1 MNAKRPA
8 CFRLGDKR
16 VLGAVFSVFL
26 ALIVSMVSPDA
37 FLYILGLTYLFIVIA
52 VSWDVMVG
60 YTGQVNLG
68 HIVFVGIGAYT
79 TALLQTPSRL
89 QRLIPGM
96 LLETTQVPIYASIL
110 CGGVAAAM
118 FGLIIG
124 VITLRLKGWYFALVT
139 AVLPL
144 VFVETTVIWKDVF
157 GGEEGFSIGLKGA
170 LASSTL
176 GKYYV
181 AFAFMLASVAA
192 MYAIVNSK
200 VGLKFKAVR
209 EDPYLAESV
218 GINTVKIKVL
228 AFMVSSFFAGLA
240 GALIVHYRGTVS
252 PSLYDVPLMLLVI
265 LAAVI
270 GGLGTIFGPM
280 VGGLIVYLAKHWW
293 LKGAVAALTS
303 TGLPINDDII
313 LYAVLIAMAVLLP
326 EGIWMRAR
334 KIIRGTRIS

>member
-1 MNAKRPA
+1 
-8 CFRLGDKR
+8 
-16 VLGAVFSVFL
+16 
-26 ALIVSMVSPDA
+26 
-37 FLYILGLTYLFIVIA
+37 
-52 VSWDVMVG
+52 
-60 YTGQVNLG
+60 
-68 HIVFVGIGAYT
+68 
-79 TALLQTPSRL
+79 
-89 QRLIPGM
+89 
-96 LLETTQVPIYASIL
+96 
-110 CGGVAAAM
+110 
-118 FGLIIG
+118 
-124 VITLRLKGWYFALVT
+124 
-139 AVLPL
+139 
-144 VFVETTVIWKDVF
+144 
-157 GGEEGFSIGLKGA
+157 
-170 LASSTL
+170 
-176 GKYYV
+176 
-181 AFAFMLASVAA
+181 
-192 MYAIVNSK
+192 
-200 VGLKFKAVR
+200 
-209 EDPYLAESV
+209 V

>member
-1 MNAKRPA
+1 MSASRTVGL
-8 CFRLGDKR
+8 RLMDKR
-16 VLGAVFSVFL
+16 VLGAAFFVSL
-26 ALIVSMVSPDA
+26 ALVVSILSPDA
-37 FLYILGLTYLFIVIA
+37 FLYILGLTYLFMTIT

-89 QRLIPGM
+89 QRLIPGI
-96 LLETTQVPIYASIL
+96 LFETSQVPIYVSIL
-110 CGGVAAAM
+110 CGGIAAAI

-144 VFVETTVIWKDVF
+144 VFMETTVIWKDVF
-157 GGEEGFSIGLKGA
+157 GGEEGFSVGLKGA
-170 LASSTL
+170 LASSTV

-181 AFAFMLASVAA
+181 AFAFMLGSVAA
-192 MYAIVNSK
+192 MYAIANSK

-209 EDPYLAESV
+209 EDSYLAESV
-218 GINTVKIKVL
+218 GIDTVKVKVL

-252 PSLYDVPLMLLVI
+252 PSLYDVPLMLLII

-270 GGLGTIFGPM
+270 GGLGTVFGPM

-293 LKGAVAALTS
+293 LKGAMAALTS
-303 TGLPINDDII
+303 TGLPLNDDII

-326 EGIWMRAR
+326 EGIWIRAR
-334 KIIRGTRIS
+334 KIIRRA

>member
-1 MNAKRPA
+1 MNATRRVGL
-8 CFRLGDKR
+8 RLMDKR
-16 VLGAVFSVFL
+16 VLGAAFFVSL
-26 ALIVSMVSPDA
+26 ALVVSILSPDA
-37 FLYILGLTYLFIVIA
+37 FLYILGLTYLFMTIT

-89 QRLIPGM
+89 QRLTPGM
-96 LLETTQVPIYASIL
+96 LLETSQLPIYVSIL
-110 CGGVAAAM
+110 CGGIAAAI

-144 VFVETTVIWKDVF
+144 VFMETTVIWKDVF
-157 GGEEGFSIGLKGA
+157 GGEEGFSVGLKGA
-170 LASSTL
+170 LASSTV

-181 AFAFMLASVAA
+181 AFVFMLGSVAA
-192 MYAIVNSK
+192 MYAIANSK
-200 VGLKFKAVR
+200 MGLKFKAVR
-209 EDPYLAESV
+209 EDPYLAESL
-218 GINTVKIKVL
+218 GIDTVKVKVL

-270 GGLGTIFGPM
+270 GGLGTVFGPM

-293 LKGAVAALTS
+293 LKGAMAAITS
-303 TGLPINDDII
+303 TGLPLNDDII

-326 EGIWMRAR
+326 EGIWSRAM
-334 KIIRGTRIS
+334 KIIRRA

>member
-1 MNAKRPA
+1 MSASRTVGL
-8 CFRLGDKR
+8 RLMDKR
-16 VLGAVFSVFL
+16 VLGAAFFVSL
-26 ALIVSMVSPDA
+26 ALVVSILSPDA
-37 FLYILGLTYLFIVIA
+37 VRYIRGLTYLFMTNT

-89 QRLIPGM
+89 QRLIPGI
-96 LLETTQVPIYASIL
+96 LFETSQVPIYVSIL
-110 CGGVAAAM
+110 CGGIAAAI

-144 VFVETTVIWKDVF
+144 VFMETTVIWKDVF
-157 GGEEGFSIGLKGA
+157 GGEEGFSVGLKGA
-170 LASSTL
+170 LASSTV

-181 AFAFMLASVAA
+181 AFAFMLGSVAA
-192 MYAIVNSK
+192 MYAIANSK

-209 EDPYLAESV
+209 EDSYLAESV
-218 GINTVKIKVL
+218 GIDTVKVKVL

-252 PSLYDVPLMLLVI
+252 PSLYDVPLMLLII

-270 GGLGTIFGPM
+270 GGLGTVFGPM

-293 LKGAVAALTS
+293 LKGAMAALTS
-303 TGLPINDDII
+303 TGLPLNDDII

-326 EGIWMRAR
+326 EGIWIRAR
-334 KIIRGTRIS
+334 KIIRRA